1 MSSNLTNN
9 PATDQASQS
18 APTDQLAPA
27 DQSEPMDVEAAR
39 RIEDGKLTR
48 RAALRKLGFGAGVAA
63 FSLLGV
69 DDLARLV
76 GQRLARHSYR
86 IVRRRLNNPFLQGLH
101 YDHR

>member
-48 RAALRKLGFGAGVAA
+48 RAALRKLGSG
-63 FSLLGV
+63 
-69 DDLARLV
+69 
-76 GQRLARHSYR
+76 
-86 IVRRRLNNPFLQGLH
+86 
-101 YDHR
+101 